1 MEEQRALRLM
11 GRILT
16 LSRLK
21 VQSADTQAIIEDL
34 TQLTVENPNLKQ
46 GLPVI
51 IESQVDLDLSWL
63 VKILRKTGLQILGV
77 SDGLLAAQAHAL
89 ELPVLPPDHTQP
101 RTVKPAASPAPRAA
115 TPPAPPTAQP
125 GRILTEPVRSGQQVY
140 AENSD
145 LIVLAP
151 VSAGAE
157 LIADGSIHV
166 YSTLRG
172 RAIAGATGNPDA
184 RIFCRKLE
192 AELLAIAGVYM
203 VSEQI
208 PTQLQGKAVQC
219 RLSADSHLE
228 IESLV

>member
-51 IESQVDLDLSWL
+51 IESQIDIDLAWL

-77 SDGLLAAQAHAL
+77 SDGLLAEQAKAL
-89 ELPVLPPDHTQP
+89 ELPILPPDHTQP
-101 RTVKPAASPAPRAA
+101 RPVKAAAAPAKTNVPAPV
-115 TPPAPPTAQP
+115 TVPT
-125 GRILTEPVRSGQQVY
+125 RILTDPVRSGQQVY

-151 VSAGAE
+151 VSPGAE

-172 RAIAGATGNPDA
+172 RAIAGAAGNPQA
-184 RIFCRKLE
+184 RIFCRKME

-208 PTQLQGKAVQC
+208 PTQLHGKAVQC

-228 IESLV
+228 IESLD

>member
-21 VQSADTQAIIEDL
+21 VQSANTQDIIEDL

-51 IESQVDLDLSWL
+51 IESQIDIDLSWL
-63 VKILRKTGLQILGV
+63 VKVLRKTGLQVLGV
-77 SDGLLAAQAHAL
+77 ADGILSSQASAL
-89 ELPVLPPDHTQP
+89 ELPILPPDHTQP
-101 RTVKPAASPAPRAA
+101 RPLKTGAA
-115 TPPAPPTAQP
+115 TPPAKNNAPPPVSLPA
-125 GRILTEPVRSGQQVY
+125 RILTEPVRSGQQVY
-140 AENSD
+140 AERSD
-145 LIVLAP
+145 LIVMSP
-151 VSAGAE
+151 VSPGAE
-157 LIADGSIHV
+157 LIADGCIHV

-172 RAIAGATGNPDA
+172 RAIAGAAGNPNA
-184 RIFCRKLE
+184 RIFCKKME

-208 PTQLQGKAVQC
+208 PTQLHGKGVQC
-219 RLSADSHLE
+219 WLSDDSHLE
-228 IESLV
+228 IESLDY

>member
-51 IESQVDLDLSWL
+51 IESQIDIDLAWL

-77 SDGLLAAQAHAL
+77 SDGLLAEQAKAL
-89 ELPVLPPDHTQP
+89 ELPILPPDHTQP
-101 RTVKPAASPAPRAA
+101 RPVKAAAAPAKANVPAPV
-115 TPPAPPTAQP
+115 TVPT
-125 GRILTEPVRSGQQVY
+125 RILTDPVRSGQQVY

-151 VSAGAE
+151 VSPGAE

-166 YSTLRG
+166 YSTLRPARHRRRG
-172 RAIAGATGNPDA
+172 RKSPGAHLLPQNGGRIACH
-184 RIFCRKLE
+184 CRGLHGFGTNSDT
-192 AELLAIAGVYM
+192 IAW
-203 VSEQI
+203 
-208 PTQLQGKAVQC
+208 
-219 RLSADSHLE
+219 
-228 IESLV
+228 